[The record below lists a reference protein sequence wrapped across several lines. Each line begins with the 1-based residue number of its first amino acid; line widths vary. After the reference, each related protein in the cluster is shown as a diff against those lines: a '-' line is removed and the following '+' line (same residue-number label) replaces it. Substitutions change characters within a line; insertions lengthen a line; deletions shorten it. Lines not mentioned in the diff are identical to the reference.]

1 MPVVHPRVRLAA
13 CAIAA
18 VVASSLV
25 RSPVAALAACGAA
38 YGAGRVTG
46 HTLRSAVAGLAWG
59 VVVFADPFLDAPI
72 GVGAALAAAVLM
84 LAGAN
89 LPPLW
94 AATSRRADE
103 PEPGSLPGSNGGGR
117 RTPSLTPTELRASMG
132 EGRRMSGPQQPAREL
147 HEVADVVQRY
157 LRDTRD
163 ALTVDSVFFLRPGA
177 QNHLEPYA
185 WSSGGPPDITPL
197 QQEPVASLLRWA
209 ATERAVVAND
219 DSDPALVIA
228 GPVGRGGSF
237 LGVLVLY
244 AADRQRLTRDK
255 LRPWLGR
262 HASHLA
268 LLLELVDDARS
279 ARRYRQRAQAFLQAA
294 QRIQHNL
301 DLPQLGR
308 KVCEAAIEVSAGER
322 AAFVLWDEGAVEG
335 TVHTVSHGHPLTPGL
350 RVTRDSIVAEWCRE
364 QRRFPMPH
372 ADRMAPGRPVYG
384 TGEPLRRI
392 GSFGIVPVL
401 SGRRT
406 VGAIVVEGDAPGQI
420 GSVETETLQLLATP
434 TAVALDNTFRLS
446 QAEESARIDALTG
459 LGNRRAFDEH
469 LSQMLGESDRY
480 GQLVSLVLVDMDHFK
495 QINDSCGHDAG
506 DMVLRLAAKALERT
520 VRETDFCA
528 RYGGEELAIL
538 MSRTGLTEAAEAAER
553 VRRAIEQ
560 IQVDVSGRGLLV
572 TASLGVACYPES
584 TPTREMFFAAADRA
598 LYEAKTAGRNCV
610 KLASANAAF
619 PMI

>member
-1 MPVVHPRVRLAA
+1 
-13 CAIAA
+13 
-18 VVASSLV
+18 
-25 RSPVAALAACGAA
+25 
-38 YGAGRVTG
+38 
-46 HTLRSAVAGLAWG
+46 
-59 VVVFADPFLDAPI
+59 
-72 GVGAALAAAVLM
+72 
-84 LAGAN
+84 
-89 LPPLW
+89 
-94 AATSRRADE
+94 
-103 PEPGSLPGSNGGGR
+103 
-117 RTPSLTPTELRASMG
+117 
-132 EGRRMSGPQQPAREL
+132 MSGPQQPAREP
-147 HEVADVVQRY
+147 HNPADVVQRY
-157 LRDTRD
+157 LRDARD
-163 ALTVDSVFFLRPGA
+163 SVAVDSVIFLRVGA
-177 QNHLEPYA
+177 QNQLEPYA
-185 WSSGGPPDITPL
+185 WSSDGPPDTTPL
-197 QQEPVASLLRWA
+197 QREPVASLLRWA

-219 DSDPALVIA
+219 EPDSALVIA

-244 AADRQRLTRDK
+244 AADRHRHTREK

-262 HASHLA
+262 YASHLA

-301 DLPQLGR
+301 DLPELGSE
-308 KVCEAAIEVSAGER
+308 VCEAAIEVSAASR

-335 TVHTVSHGHPLTPGL
+335 VVHAVSAGHPLTPGML
-350 RVTRDSIVAEWCRE
+350 VTRDSIVAEWCRE

-384 TGEPLRRI
+384 TAEPLRRI

-406 VGAIVVEGDAPGQI
+406 VGAIVVEGDLPAQI
-420 GSVETETLQLLATP
+420 GSVETETLQLLAAP
-434 TAVALDNTFRLS
+434 TAVALDNTVRYS
-446 QAEESARIDALTG
+446 QAEETARIDALTG
-459 LGNRRAFDEH
+459 LGNRRAFDER
-469 LSQMLGESDRY
+469 LSQLLGASDRY

-495 QINDSCGHDAG
+495 QINDTCGHDAG

-538 MSRTGLTEAAEAAER
+538 MSRTGLAEAAEAAER

-584 TPTREMFFAAADRA
+584 TPTRETFFAAADRA

-610 KLASANAAF
+610 KLASANATL
-619 PMI
+619 PIS